1 MVKIIIKGY
10 IGVSL
15 LLYFGD
21 VFNLLFKLDIMK
33 YIMIILN
40 KAEAFMINNCI
51 ENYQDRNFG
60 TDHLDFKNLNFK
72 KFCNFNLKKSLFF
85 LLIKKIHI

>member
-15 LLYFGD
+15 LFNFED

-60 TDHLDFKNLNFK
+60 TDHLVFKNLNFK